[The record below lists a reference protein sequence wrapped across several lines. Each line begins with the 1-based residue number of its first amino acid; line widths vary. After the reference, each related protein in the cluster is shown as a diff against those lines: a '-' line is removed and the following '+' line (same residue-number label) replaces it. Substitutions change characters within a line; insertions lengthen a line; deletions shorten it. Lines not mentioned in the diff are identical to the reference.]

1 MFDQG
6 EDYYSITKHIRDLP
20 FIHENLMI
28 TEIGTK
34 DEKLSNV
41 ASSENNGLIDNE
53 KEIHDNQ
60 IVAKAKPIAGN
71 LSRSYRVKI

>member
-1 MFDQG
+1 
-6 EDYYSITKHIRDLP
+6 
-20 FIHENLMI
+20 MI